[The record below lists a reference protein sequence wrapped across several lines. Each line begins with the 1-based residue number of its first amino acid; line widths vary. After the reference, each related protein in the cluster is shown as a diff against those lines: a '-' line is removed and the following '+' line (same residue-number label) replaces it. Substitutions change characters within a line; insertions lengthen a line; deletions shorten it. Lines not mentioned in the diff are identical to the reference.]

1 MNEKS
6 SFCVDD
12 CYFPAPHFIYPT
24 QNAELRK
31 ARRSWY
37 NQFMRLN
44 KIIQRDYTSFS
55 LYYQIKLPLDLEI
68 SIPSDDPVRLVSAFV
83 EEMDL
88 SELYKTYGRIRKNQ
102 ATPRQMLKLVIYAA
116 MNRIY
121 SSRDIRKACKRD
133 INFMYLLEGMPA
145 SDHATIARFISL
157 HFSAC
162 AKVLLAQM
170 SDLLY
175 LLGEISGK
183 TIFIDGTKIESA
195 ANKYTFVWKRAITK
209 NQARLYTKLTSFVAE
224 CEELY
229 GIRTVYHDQISIHTL
244 KRLKKQL
251 CRVKVQEGIVF
262 VHGIGRRK
270 TQLQKSL
277 EQLDQYL
284 EKLKEYTK
292 KLYTLGD
299 RNSYSKTDPDAT
311 FMRMKEDAM
320 LNGQLKPAYNIQH
333 GVDSEYITW
342 IDISPRPTD
351 TCTLIPFLKD
361 MESHLG
367 FKYSE
372 IVADAGYE
380 SEENYLF
387 IEGNG
392 QTAYIKPQNY
402 EISKTRKYKKD
413 ISRRENMEYHADRD
427 SYICRNGRELTVT
440 NERRSKTA
448 SGYVSVKTY
457 YRSPDCTGCPYKTEC
472 IKGNNCKTPMEKRN
486 KVLMVSKTMS
496 QKRAEDLERITSE
509 YGTMLR
515 MNRSIQAEG
524 SFADVK
530 EDMNFRRYLYRGK
543 ANALAESILL
553 AMGRNINKLHCKIQT
568 GRTGSHLFSLKTA

>member
-1 MNEKS
+1 
-6 SFCVDD
+6 
-12 CYFPAPHFIYPT
+12 
-24 QNAELRK
+24 
-31 ARRSWY
+31 
-37 NQFMRLN
+37 MRLN

-133 INFMYLLEGMPA
+133 INFMYLLEGMPTP
-145 SDHATIARFISL
+145 DHATIARFISL

-277 EQLDQYL
+277 E
-284 EKLKEYTK
+284 
-292 KLYTLGD
+292 
-299 RNSYSKTDPDAT
+299 
-311 FMRMKEDAM
+311 
-320 LNGQLKPAYNIQH
+320 
-333 GVDSEYITW
+333 
-342 IDISPRPTD
+342 
-351 TCTLIPFLKD
+351 
-361 MESHLG
+361 
-367 FKYSE
+367 
-372 IVADAGYE
+372 
-380 SEENYLF
+380 
-387 IEGNG
+387 
-392 QTAYIKPQNY
+392 
-402 EISKTRKYKKD
+402 
-413 ISRRENMEYHADRD
+413 
-427 SYICRNGRELTVT
+427 
-440 NERRSKTA
+440 
-448 SGYVSVKTY
+448 
-457 YRSPDCTGCPYKTEC
+457 
-472 IKGNNCKTPMEKRN
+472 
-486 KVLMVSKTMS
+486 
-496 QKRAEDLERITSE
+496 RITSE